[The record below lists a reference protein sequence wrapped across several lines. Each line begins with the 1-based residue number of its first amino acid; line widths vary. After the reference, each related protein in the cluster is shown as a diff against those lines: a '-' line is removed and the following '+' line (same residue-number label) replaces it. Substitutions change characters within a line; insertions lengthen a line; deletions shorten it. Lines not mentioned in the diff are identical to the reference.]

1 MAAFD
6 IVRSIRSVV
15 RMSVLL
21 GVEAGGHRDLQLN
34 VELPLA
40 FGVDR
45 DDDRL
50 ADGAEVRRTND
61 EDDQYAGGADDHQ
74 EGSGD
79 NRYRNAH
86 VSYQRGA
93 RS

>member
-6 IVRSIRSVV
+6 IARSIGSVV
-15 RMSVLL
+15 RLLVLL
-21 GVEAGGHRDLQLN
+21 GVDGGGHHDLQLD

-50 ADGAEVRRTND
+50 ADGAEDRRAND
-61 EDDQYAGGADDHQ
+61 EDDRYAGGADDHQ

-79 NRYRNAH
+79 RHRDAH
-86 VSYQRGA
+86 VSYHDGT